1 LQIDAPILTRVNE
14 NHESHIEQAEARE
27 VVFFQQALVNVLF
40 LELLDLRRGH
50 LAAIRGEVA
59 IGLRADG
66 HDLFVR

>member
-14 NHESHIEQAEARE
+14 NHESHVEQAEARE
-27 VVFFQQALVNVLF
+27 VVFFQEALVNVLF
-40 LELLDLRRGH
+40 LELFDLRRGH